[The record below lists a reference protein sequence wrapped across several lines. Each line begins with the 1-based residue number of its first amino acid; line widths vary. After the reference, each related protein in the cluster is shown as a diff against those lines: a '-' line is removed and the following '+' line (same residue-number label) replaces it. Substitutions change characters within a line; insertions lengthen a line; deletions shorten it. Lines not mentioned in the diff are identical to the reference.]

1 MKRVSLIIGLY
12 FAVGS
17 LFAQDI
23 VEPDSRMLARYSES
37 RVSELIQENPARID
51 WMNFELENG
60 YEIIQMDEAKVQ
72 DLPFLFTLNLDDKAD
87 GVMVQEISEQSFNLY
102 LYNFKRDQNNDNYY
116 RIGYTGQVL
125 KIQSKRTLVKQYNE
139 SKHYENL

>member
-1 MKRVSLIIGLY
+1 MKRISLIVGLC
-12 FAVGS
+12 FIVGS

-60 YEIIQMDEAKVQ
+60 YEIIPMDEAKVQ
-72 DLPFLFTLNLDDKAD
+72 DLPFLYTLNLDEKTN

-102 LYNFKRDQNNDNYY
+102 LYNFKRDQDKDSYY

-125 KIQSKRTLVKQYNE
+125 KIQSKRKLVKQYNE
-139 SKHYENL
+139 SKHYENI

>member
-1 MKRVSLIIGLY
+1 MKRISLIVGLC

-23 VEPDSRMLARYSES
+23 VEPDSRMFARYSES

-72 DLPFLFTLNLDDKAD
+72 DLPFLYTLNLEEKAD

-102 LYNFKRDQNNDNYY
+102 LYNFKRDQDKDNYY